1 MRILGV
7 VLIVLGIIMF
17 IISGVSYT
25 TEEKIID
32 AGPIQV
38 STEKENDFNWPP
50 YAGGISIA
58 AGIIVLAFSR
68 KK

>member
-1 MRILGV
+1 MKILGV

-17 IISGVSYT
+17 IITGVSYT

-32 AGPIQV
+32 AGPIQL
-38 STEKENDFNWPP
+38 STEKEKDINWPP

-58 AGIIVLAFSR
+58 AGIIVLALSR